1 MFFNFCGPPLLLS
14 RFILQLVRGEE
25 HIVCIDK
32 SRYSFCGHLSP
43 TRSASSSVLQVSPRG
58 ENLLNQMHDTQTGPG
73 GWFGMIKIH
82 KLNPTKWN
90 SANERRWTDESEI
103 ILEHTNEWQKKKQT
117 IPAKKR
123 PLLHSD
129 DSHPNALFGVLA
141 SIGAEW
147 WDWNSISGDMHTH
160 TPTDTHTHIDRY
172 GDQSW
177 AWQPN
182 GRPGLFPVA
191 NRPRSSWGRV
201 CFALGSSAPV
211 QGTTTPSPCL
221 TRQDEAGTM
230 LAKLSALPRQSD
242 PQTKGVTVHRDE
254 SARPHRWRCEFPAV
268 TDRFLEVRIHHGREE
283 NEKTESKSCFLS
295 PFRSKACWQLFL
307 LPACVLPSCSSVR
320 QFRPASY

>member
-1 MFFNFCGPPLLLS
+1 MKQRQWAALNG
-14 RFILQLVRGEE
+14 RVR
-25 HIVCIDK
+25 D
-32 SRYSFCGHLSP
+32 Y
-43 TRSASSSVLQVSPRG
+43 
-58 ENLLNQMHDTQTGPG
+58 TGA
-73 GWFGMIKIH
+73 H
-82 KLNPTKWN
+82 KWMT
-90 SANERRWTDESEI
+90 T
-103 ILEHTNEWQKKKQT
+103 KKQT
-117 IPAKKR
+117 IPAK
-123 PLLHSD
+123 SD
-129 DSHPNALFGVLA
+129 LCSVATIPTRMPFSVCWRA
-141 SIGAEW
+141 SERNDEIEIV
-147 WDWNSISGDMHTH
+147 SPVTCTH

-221 TRQDEAGTM
+221 TRHDEAGTM

-283 NEKTESKSCFLS
+283 NEKTRKANLVSFL
-295 PFRSKACWQLFL
+295 P
-307 LPACVLPSCSSVR
+307 CVRKLAGSCSSYLLVCCQAAVR
-320 QFRPASY
+320 SVSFVQPAISH